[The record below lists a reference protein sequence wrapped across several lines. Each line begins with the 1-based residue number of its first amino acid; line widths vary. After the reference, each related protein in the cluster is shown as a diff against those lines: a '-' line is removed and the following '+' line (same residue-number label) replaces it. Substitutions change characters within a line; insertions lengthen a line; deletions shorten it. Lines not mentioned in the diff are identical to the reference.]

1 MDTSAATEIAETLA
15 IYNMALL
22 EIDRELKGKVL
33 LEEVEKLRALKE
45 KVKEAMVVVAERIG
59 ELNALLVEGVRLA
72 AAAATTVEEEVYP
85 FEGNVLFS
93 FDV

>member
-1 MDTSAATEIAETLA
+1 MDTSTATEIAEILA

-22 EIDRELKGKVL
+22 EMDRELKGKVL
-33 LEEVEKLRALKE
+33 LEEVEKLRALKD
-45 KVKEAMVVVAERIG
+45 KVKEAMVLVAERIG

-72 AAAATTVEEEVYP
+72 AAAATTVEEVVYP

>member
-1 MDTSAATEIAETLA
+1 
-15 IYNMALL
+15 MALL
-22 EIDRELKGKVL
+22 EMDRELKGKVL
-33 LEEVEKLRALKE
+33 LEEVEKLRALKD
-45 KVKEAMVVVAERIG
+45 KVKEAMVLVAERIG

-72 AAAATTVEEEVYP
+72 AAAATTVEEVVYP

>member
-1 MDTSAATEIAETLA
+1 MDTSTATEIAEILA

-22 EIDRELKGKVL
+22 EMDRELKGKVL
-33 LEEVEKLRALKE
+33 LEEVEKLRALKD
-45 KVKEAMVVVAERIG
+45 KVKEAMVLVAERIG

-72 AAAATTVEEEVYP
+72 AASATTVEEVVYP